1 MAEKLY
7 KSEGWNERNEHAMEN
22 LEEVASMVDMS
33 IHKSTDWE
41 KDLQLACQWRARKT
55 TL

>member
-33 IHKSTDWE
+33 IHKSTD
-41 KDLQLACQWRARKT
+41 
-55 TL
+55 